1 MIKYFDNI
9 ADYVNKNDFQQMLCA
24 LQLKHIF
31 LSSNLFFLYHIEL
44 TLLNSLT
51 ISILPALEYAIHGRY
66 GVSQY
71 RDVKL

>member
-31 LSSNLFFLYHIEL
+31 LS
-44 TLLNSLT
+44 
-51 ISILPALEYAIHGRY
+51 
-66 GVSQY
+66 
-71 RDVKL
+71 